1 MILVGCH
8 HLNDVLVEVF
18 ADIVCLYVSIK
29 QAYIH
34 GESDNEKQDL
44 KHDQKYCKNEDENN
58 FFNGKYEDEF
68 FYFFYF
74 SLRDLPL
81 PDDNI
86 IFTLKNLKKVLVVI
100 INFQMKNYTVS
111 PANFIPLPAYCMNLM
126 HKKLQEILME
136 SRWK

>member
-1 MILVGCH
+1 MFLAGCH

-34 GESDNEKQDL
+34 GESDNEKRDL
-44 KHDQKYCKNEDENN
+44 KHDQKYYKNEDE
-58 FFNGKYEDEF
+58 DEL

-86 IFTLKNLKKVLVVI
+86 ILTLKNLKRVLADI
-100 INFQMKNYTVS
+100 INFQIKHYSVS

-126 HKKLQEILME
+126 PKKIQEILIE

>member
-1 MILVGCH
+1 MFLAGCH

-34 GESDNEKQDL
+34 GESDNEKRDL
-44 KHDQKYCKNEDENN
+44 KHDQKYYKNED
-58 FFNGKYEDEF
+58 EDEF

-86 IFTLKNLKKVLVVI
+86 ILTLKNLKRVLADI
-100 INFQMKNYTVS
+100 INFQIKYYSVS

-126 HKKLQEILME
+126 PKKIQEILIE